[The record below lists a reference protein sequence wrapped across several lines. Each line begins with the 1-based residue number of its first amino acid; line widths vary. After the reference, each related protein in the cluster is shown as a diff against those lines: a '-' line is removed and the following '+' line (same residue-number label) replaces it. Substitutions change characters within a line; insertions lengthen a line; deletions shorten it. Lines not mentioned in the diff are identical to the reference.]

1 MMKTPLL
8 GKRNINVITNL
19 RKVSYYKNL
28 VLFSLDI
35 SCLVKYGELIG
46 GDVYEV

>member
-1 MMKTPLL
+1 MKKTPFQ
-8 GKRNINVITNL
+8 GKRSINASTNL
-19 RKVSYYKNL
+19 RNVSCYKNF